1 MRVRKRT
8 FYGYIRPVRR
18 IIELKEQLQLLE
30 RLQEIDNQI
39 DRYERDLAR
48 VPLEVQEIA
57 RSLVL
62 IRREISEA
70 EDRLEVVQTDLRK
83 KEAVLNTEQEKIKR
97 SERRLLNIKNQ
108 KEHNALSR
116 EVKLGKK
123 VVGEIEDAILDFMGQ
138 VESIT
143 KSLERKRNDYQELEG
158 RLLEKKAEAQEV
170 ESSANTA
177 LTSLNSE
184 KLNISEAIDG
194 QFLKRY
200 VTVKKARGNAVA
212 ELKNGSCTGCNMA
225 IPPQLNIRVLKQ
237 EEMVIC
243 PNCNRILFVRPE
255 NVPEHNKLES

>member
-1 MRVRKRT
+1 
-8 FYGYIRPVRR
+8 
-18 IIELKEQLQLLE
+18 LKEQLQLLE
-30 RLQEIDNQI
+30 RLQEIDSQI
-39 DRYERDLAR
+39 DRYESDRAR

-57 RSLVL
+57 RNLVVL
-62 IRREISEA
+62 RREISET
-70 EDRLEVVQTDLRK
+70 EGRLEAVQKDLRK
-83 KEAVLNTEQEKIKR
+83 KEADLNTEQEKIKR
-97 SERRLLNIKNQ
+97 SERRLLAIKNQ

-123 VVGEIEDAILDFMGQ
+123 VVGEIEDAMLEFMGQ
-138 VESIT
+138 VESLT
-143 KSLERKRNDYQELEG
+143 RQLERKRNDYQEFEK
-158 RLLEKKAEAQEV
+158 RLLEKKAEAEEV
-170 ESSANTA
+170 ENSANTA

-184 KLNISEAIDG
+184 KLNVSEAIEG

-200 VTVKKARGNAVA
+200 VAVKKARGNAVA

-255 NVPEHNKLES
+255 NIPEHNKLES